1 MFEESVHCQISVA
14 QGNRKVVPR
23 TRTGYVNDLSYMYE
37 PYDKIITG
45 NESEHHSLSLRGN
58 R

>member
-1 MFEESVHCQISVA
+1 MFEESVHCQVLRRI
-14 QGNRKVVPR
+14 
-23 TRTGYVNDLSYMYE
+23 TGRSFHARGLATANDLSYMYE

-45 NESEHHSLSLRGN
+45 NEREHYSLSLCGN